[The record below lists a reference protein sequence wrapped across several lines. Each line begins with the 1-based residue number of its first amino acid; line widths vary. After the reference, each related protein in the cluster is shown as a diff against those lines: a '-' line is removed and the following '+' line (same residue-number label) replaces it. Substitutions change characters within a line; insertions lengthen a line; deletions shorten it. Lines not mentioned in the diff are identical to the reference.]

1 MMEMLPREDKIN
13 PRQFAAIGFMSILSP
28 MVRGI
33 PAETAETAGS
43 GAWLSVLIAAAPLA
57 VAVYFL
63 CLLAGK
69 RRGMAA
75 ALTRALGSFCG
86 KVLLSLYAL
95 WFLFLAAFTLRTG
108 ADRFIGTIYP
118 GSGPQIFVIVMLIAC
133 LPAAMGSLKALGRAA
148 MIFRPILLIV
158 LALVFGFALPKAH
171 LTGLW
176 QINGEDEIGIMRG
189 ALSVVTPMCMC
200 LYLAFAGDQTTER
213 VKPTL
218 LLVWLG
224 AALLIAG
231 LLCVSTIG
239 TFGAEMTGQLRNPFF
254 AMVRDMSFFG
264 SLERIDAVI
273 VAIWVFSDFVLIS
286 LLLFFAAK
294 LTRCIFSIQ
303 AEERHARISALIC
316 AAVSLIAALLMA
328 KDAIALDGITQTV
341 VPPLTLLFV
350 FILPP
355 LVLLIGR
362 LRGKL

>member
-1 MMEMLPREDKIN
+1 MLPREDKIN

-33 PAETAETAGS
+33 PAETAELAGS
-43 GAWLSVLIAAAPLA
+43 GAWLSVLFAAAPLA

-63 CLLAGK
+63 CLLAGN

-75 ALTRALGSFCG
+75 ALTEALGSICG
-86 KVLLSLYAL
+86 KLLLTLYAL
-95 WFLFLAAFTLRTG
+95 WFLFLAAFILRTG

-133 LPAAMGSLKALGRAA
+133 LPAAMGSLKALGRAS
-148 MIFRPILLIV
+148 MIFRPVLLIV
-158 LALVFGFALPKAH
+158 LALVFGFALPKAN

-176 QINGEDEIGIMRG
+176 QISGEDEMGIMRG
-189 ALSVVTPMCMC
+189 SLSVVGPMCMC

-218 LLVWLG
+218 LFLWLG
-224 AALLIAG
+224 IALLIAE

-239 TFGAEMTGQLRNPFF
+239 AFGAEMTGQLRNPFF

-264 SLERIDAVI
+264 SIERVDAVI

-294 LTRCIFSIQ
+294 TVRFIFSIQ
-303 AEERHARISALIC
+303 AEEGRACAVAVAC
-316 AAVSLIAALLMA
+316 AAISLIAALLMA
-328 KDAIALDGITQTV
+328 KDAITLDTVTQTI

-350 FILPP
+350 FVLPP

>member
-1 MMEMLPREDKIN
+1 MLPREDKIN
-13 PRQFAAIGFMSILSP
+13 PRQFAAIGFISSLSP

-33 PAETAETAGS
+33 PAETAEKAGS
-43 GAWLSVLIAAAPLA
+43 GAWLSVILAAAPLA

-63 CLLAGK
+63 CLLAGN

-75 ALTRALGSFCG
+75 AFTQALGSFCG
-86 KVLLSLYAL
+86 RLLMALYAL
-95 WFLFLAAFTLRTG
+95 WFLFLAAFIHRTG

-133 LPAAMGSLKALGRAA
+133 LPAAMGSLKALGRAS
-148 MIFRPILLIV
+148 MIFRPVLLIV

-176 QINGEDEIGIMRG
+176 QISGEDEIGIMRG
-189 ALSVVTPMCMC
+189 ALSVVGPMCMC
-200 LYLAFAGDQTTER
+200 LYLAFACDQTTER
-213 VKPTL
+213 VKPPL
-218 LLVWLG
+218 LFLWLG
-224 AALLIAG
+224 IALLIAEF
-231 LLCVSTIG
+231 LCVSTIG
-239 TFGAEMTGQLRNPFF
+239 TFGPEMTGQLRNPFF

-264 SLERIDAVI
+264 SIERIDAVI
-273 VAIWVFSDFVLIS
+273 VAIWVFSDFILIS

-294 LTRCIFSIQ
+294 SLRYIFSIRP
-303 AEERHARISALIC
+303 EEGRGRAVAVAC
-316 AAVSLIAALLMA
+316 AAISLITALLMA
-328 KDAIALDGITQTV
+328 KDAVALDRITQMI

-355 LVLLIGR
+355 LVLLVGR

>member
-1 MMEMLPREDKIN
+1 MLPREDKIN

-33 PAETAETAGS
+33 PAETAEAAGN
-43 GAWLSVLIAAAPLA
+43 GAWLSVILAAAPLA

-63 CLLAGK
+63 CLLAGN

-75 ALTRALGSFCG
+75 AMTQALGSFCG
-86 KVLLSLYAL
+86 RLLLALYAL
-95 WFLFLAAFTLRTG
+95 WFLFLSAFILRTG

-118 GSGPQIFVIVMLIAC
+118 GSGPQIFVIVMLLAC
-133 LPAAMGSLKALGRAA
+133 LPAAMGSLKALGRAS
-148 MIFRPILLIV
+148 MIFRPVLLIV
-158 LALVFGFALPKAH
+158 LALVLGFALAKAH

-176 QINGEDEIGIMRG
+176 QISGEDEIGIMRG
-189 ALSVVTPMCMC
+189 ALSVADTMCMC

-218 LLVWLG
+218 LFLWLG

-231 LLCVSTIG
+231 LLCVTTIG

-264 SLERIDAVI
+264 SIERIDAVI
-273 VAIWVFSDFVLIS
+273 VAIWVFSDFILIS
-286 LLLFFAAK
+286 LFLFFAAK
-294 LTRCIFSIQ
+294 SLRNIFSIRP
-303 AEERHARISALIC
+303 EEGRARAVALVC
-316 AAVSLIAALLMA
+316 AALSLIAALLMA
-328 KDAIALDGITQTV
+328 RDAVALDGITQTII
-341 VPPLTLLFV
+341 PPLNLLFV
-350 FILPP
+350 FVLPP